1 MPRNRGVPDFQFL
14 NPQIFLKKNGFTGMR
29 WNDFLIEKWGNRKP
43 EIGSREYCPKNNY
56 RKNQKTSSNKKG
68 IHFSI
73 SRNTILKRNLKIIS
87 LKIISQ
93 KNNTK
98 KKSIIKKFLICK
110 SCKRKIFLKKT
121 YQKFL
126 YHKSPNLK
134 CLKKQSP
141 KKKHHR
147 K

>member
-1 MPRNRGVPDFQFL
+1 M
-14 NPQIFLKKNGFTGMR
+14 
-29 WNDFLIEKWGNRKP
+29 IEKWGNRKP

-93 KNNTK
+93 KITQK
-98 KKSIIKKFLICK
+98 KINHKKISNLQILQK
-110 SCKRKIFLKKT
+110 EDLPEKDLPKISL
-121 YQKFL
+121 
-126 YHKSPNLK
+126 P
-134 CLKKQSP
+134 
-141 KKKHHR
+141 
-147 K
+147 